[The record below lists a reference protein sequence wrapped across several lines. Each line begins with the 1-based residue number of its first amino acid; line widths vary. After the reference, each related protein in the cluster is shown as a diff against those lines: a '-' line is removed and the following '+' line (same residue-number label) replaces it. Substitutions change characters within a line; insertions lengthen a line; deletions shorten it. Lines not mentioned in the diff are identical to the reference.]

1 MLAELVA
8 ANAAYATIKTFV
20 LNGKETTDVLSP
32 LKNLV
37 TAEEEL
43 RAWGNRKKHGLFSKV
58 LGKAADDFDEFLA
71 LEQMAEKRKELES
84 ICRLYAPIGTW
95 DRFIEYEAKM
105 RKQRKRE
112 AEERQRQIAQTI
124 RYISWGLITAISLG
138 GLSLL
143 YFFTEFLR
151 GFKCSINSFVYLE
164 ALNFPFQIKL
174 IFKFCRAHKFL
185 SSFKACIC
193 SFLVWVD

>member
-1 MLAELVA
+1 MLAELAA
-8 ANAAYATIKTFV
+8 ANAAYTTIKTFV
-20 LNGKETTDVLSP
+20 LNGKEITDVLSP
-32 LKNLV
+32 LKSLV

-43 RAWGNRKKHGLFSKV
+43 RARGNRKKNGFFSKM

-84 ICRLYAPIGTW
+84 ICRLYAAPGTW

-124 RYISWGLITAISLG
+124 RYISWGLITVTSLG

-151 GFKCSINSFVYLE
+151 GL
-164 ALNFPFQIKL
+164 
-174 IFKFCRAHKFL
+174 R
-185 SSFKACIC
+185 
-193 SFLVWVD
+193 